1 MKKLINWMVKM
12 LINWMVK
19 MLIYWRVKMLI
30 KCVKM
35 VLIDFRVQGGREL
48 KSVCPPSWY

>member
-1 MKKLINWMVKM
+1 
-12 LINWMVK
+12 MVK

-30 KCVKM
+30 KCSVKM

>member
-1 MKKLINWMVKM
+1 MINWMVKM

-19 MLIYWRVKMLI
+19 MLIYLRVKMLI
-30 KCVKM
+30 KCSVKM
-35 VLIDFRVQGGREL
+35 MLIDFRVQGGREL

>member
-1 MKKLINWMVKM
+1 M

-30 KCVKM
+30 KCSVKM